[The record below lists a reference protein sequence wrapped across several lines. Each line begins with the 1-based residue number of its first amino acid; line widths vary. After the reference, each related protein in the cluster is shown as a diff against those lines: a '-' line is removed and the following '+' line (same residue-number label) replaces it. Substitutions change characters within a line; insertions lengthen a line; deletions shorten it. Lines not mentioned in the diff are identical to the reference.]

1 MADKEAKEKEIQ
13 KREAE
18 EKVTGE
24 KEVKRK
30 GVRVDII
37 VGIVGIFFVTLA
49 IWLLNFVVLGFNL
62 HRDHLRTESDS
73 IIHEVM
79 AFKQWILTTPN
90 AKNHFA
96 ATEDLAKISATAAGS
111 SSDAKIASGDAA
123 EEILRRQK
131 QASFA
136 IVSYSFSKPDGFQ
149 ENAFNTFRN
158 DASKKYV
165 DTYEAGTFRYAK
177 PIRFTDA
184 CLRCHGKSKAGEV
197 DAIINVNIT
206 EAGVF
211 PDFPLT
217 WLTYILGAF
226 GIAALLFNMVWLRG
240 RIMKPLRVIDSALTE
255 IREGKY
261 NVRIN
266 LKRSDEFGDLGDTIN
281 ITMDKLTKLIQTDE
295 ERKQMQE
302 NIIKFLDILSSASEG
317 DLTNKAEVTPDIFG
331 SLGDAYNLMVE
342 GLTDL
347 VDKVRNSAEGVN
359 SETIKMINALQA
371 LESGA
376 EQQMLQVQRSTQS
389 VNEAA
394 NSAVAIT
401 SKTLT
406 AQDISQNAIIAI
418 GNGSRAVE
426 SSSEG
431 MHLIRLTIQAI
442 NKRMKYLSE
451 RLMEIITI
459 SHLINEIANRTN
471 ILAINAS
478 IEAARAGE
486 QGKGFVII
494 SDEIRSLA
502 EKASKSTKQIADIID
517 AVQTESA
524 VVTKHLEEEIKYV
537 EMGSKNSEETE
548 SAFREIEKTILDMT
562 SIISQIN
569 SSAEGQKKLTTDA
582 VSSMEDVRAIS
593 VEVLK
598 RVQELAEISKS
609 LTNTSDMLVSS
620 VTRFRLP
627 SKEAEEPAQI
637 EN

>member
-1 MADKEAKEKEIQ
+1 MADKEAKEIQ
-13 KREAE
+13 KRATE
-18 EKVTGE
+18 EKVTEE

-37 VGIVGIFFVTLA
+37 IGIVGIFFVTLV
-49 IWLLNFVVLGFNL
+49 IWLLNFVAFGFNL
-62 HRDHLRTESDS
+62 HRDHLRTKSDLV
-73 IIHEVM
+73 IHEVM

-96 ATEDLAKISATAAGS
+96 ATMDLAKIHATAAGS
-111 SSDAKIASGDAA
+111 SSDAKVASGDAA
-123 EEILRRQK
+123 EETLRIQK

-136 IVSYSFSKPDGFQ
+136 IVSYSFSKPDSFQ
-149 ENAFNTFRN
+149 ENALNTFRD

-184 CLRCHGKSKAGEV
+184 CLKCHGKSKAGEV

-206 EAGVF
+206 EAGIF
-211 PDFPLT
+211 PDFPFT
-217 WLTYILGAF
+217 WLTYTMGTLL
-226 GIAALLFNMVWLRG
+226 IAALLYNMVWFRG
-240 RIMKPLRVIDSALTE
+240 RIMKPLRVIDAAFTD

-261 NVRIN
+261 DVRIH

-281 ITMDKLTKLIQTDE
+281 TTMDKLTTLIQTDE

-302 NIIKFLDILSSASEG
+302 NIIKFLNILSSASEG
-317 DLTNKAEVTPDIFG
+317 DFTNRAEVTPDIFG
-331 SLGDAYNLMVE
+331 SLGDAYNLMLE
-342 GLTDL
+342 GLSEL
-347 VDKVRNSAEGVN
+347 IDKVRDSADGVN
-359 SETIKMINALQA
+359 SESMRMLNVLKT

-376 EQQMLQVQRSTQS
+376 GNQMIQVENSTKL

-394 NSAVAIT
+394 NSAIAIT
-401 SKTLT
+401 DKTLNAQEISRNALT
-406 AQDISQNAIIAI
+406 AIS
-418 GNGSRAVE
+418 NGSKAVE
-426 SSSEG
+426 SSIEG
-431 MHLIRLTIQAI
+431 MQLIRLTIQAI

-502 EKASKSTKQIADIID
+502 EKASKSTKQIADIIN

-524 VVTKHLEEEIKYV
+524 VVTKHLEEETKYV
-537 EMGSKNSEETE
+537 EMGSKTSEETE
-548 SAFREIEKTILDMT
+548 STFREIEKTILDMT

-620 VTRFRLP
+620 VARFRLL